1 MSYKITGASPD
12 PENTVSIST
21 TAESPEKA
29 ARIAQDWSNRGVRD
43 LVIADIDGRPFDL
56 PALKGL
62 VRLSTD
68 KGAEHA
74 GMAAITDAGRKR
86 LPGCIDPGG
95 G

>member
-12 PENTVSIST
+12 PENTVSIWT

-56 PALKGL
+56 PTLKG
-62 VRLSTD
+62 S
-68 KGAEHA
+68 
-74 GMAAITDAGRKR
+74 
-86 LPGCIDPGG
+86 
-95 G
+95 